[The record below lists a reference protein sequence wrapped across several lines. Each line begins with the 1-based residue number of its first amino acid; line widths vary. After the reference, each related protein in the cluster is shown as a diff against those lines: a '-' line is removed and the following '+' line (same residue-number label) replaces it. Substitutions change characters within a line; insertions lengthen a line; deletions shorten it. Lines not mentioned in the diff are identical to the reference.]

1 MQLAQIF
8 GTITPPEGVR
18 AYDSEGKLEAFPLF
32 LNNIIKFAIVLAGI
46 YALINLVLAG
56 YAFMSAG
63 DDPKKVAAASSK
75 IWQTL
80 LGLAIAAGSFILAG
94 IFGKLVFNDWN
105 ALLQFKVFGP
115 GQ

>member
-1 MQLAQIF
+1 MPLAQIF
-8 GTITPPEGVR
+8 GQISPPPGVQNYGGGEL
-18 AYDSEGKLEAFPLF
+18 AGLPLF
-32 LNNIIKFAIVLAGI
+32 INNIIKFAIVIAGI

-63 DDPKKVAAASSK
+63 DDPKKATGAWSK
-75 IWQTL
+75 IWQNL
-80 LGLAIAAGSFILAG
+80 LGLAVAAGSFILAG